1 MTRSQILSALALA
14 CLLALGCGGK
24 GSTVTG
30 TVTFNGQPLEKGYI
44 TFNPTEGKGAPVGA
58 EIVKGKYTAANV
70 APGKNKVLVV
80 STATTDAAPESMDA
94 AIAEAKKAP
103 KGPSKD
109 QPTENSEGNNQAHD
123 IPSGNHV
130 LDLTIKTAVSTD
142 GKVR

>member
-14 CLLALGCGGK
+14 CFLALGCGGK

-44 TFNPTEGKGAPVGA
+44 TFTPTEGKGAPVGG

-70 APGKNKVLVV
+70 TPGKNKVLVV
-80 STATTDAAPESMDA
+80 STVVTEQAAESMDA
-94 AIAEAKKAP
+94 SIAAAKKAP
-103 KGPSKD
+103 AGASKD

-123 IPSGNHV
+123 IPSGNHT
-130 LDLTIKTAVSTD
+130 LDLTIKTGMSAD